1 MLGNIEATSHETI
14 RVASGNAPVLLSSV
28 IFFNKWVVPL
38 IDKGRACARGLRS
51 DKFSMAVPQH
61 DVINRIFTY
70 FYNEEA
76 RTGETF
82 TRAFARTT
90 SSRSKYIY
98 IYIYIY
104 IHSTA
109 NDNQINNGKR
119 FVEKIIQLYFWRF
132 NNLNRAK
139 CPFNG
144 LYDGKIYFGKQTL
157 FFLI

>member
-90 SSRSKYIY
+90 SSSSKYIY

-104 IHSTA
+104 IYTVR
-109 NDNQINNGKR
+109 QM
-119 FVEKIIQLYFWRF
+119 IIKLIMGRDLLKKSYS
-132 NNLNRAK
+132 
-139 CPFNG
+139 
-144 LYDGKIYFGKQTL
+144 YIFGD
-157 FFLI
+157 LII